1 MKRRLFFLLAV
12 WPGGFSLAL
21 WPGGFSLHAQE
32 LFVYTEPA
40 SNMAT
45 RSLAVRLDNTFY
57 DMNPGYAYRLGTEV
71 MWGASR
77 RWMIHANG
85 YASDMYQP
93 QVKPEGGGLYAK
105 YRFYAND
112 EVHRHF
118 RMAAFA
124 RGTWVDH
131 PNPVSWNG
139 KTLYS
144 DEIDLNGTNSGYQAG
159 VVGTQLLHK
168 VALSASASY
177 LARTQGPGSRQ
188 ALDYSASAGLLLLP
202 RHYNN
207 YRQTNVNL
215 MCEFLGSRA
224 LDKPGAFLDIGP
236 AVQFIFNSIS
246 RLDLGYRTQL
256 AGNMERYNQSGLF
269 IRLEYNFLNVYR

>member
-1 MKRRLFFLLAV
+1 MKRRLLILLAV
-12 WPGGFSLAL
+12 G
-21 WPGGFSLHAQE
+21 PGGFSLHAQE
-32 LFVYTEPA
+32 LFVFTEPA

-45 RSLAVRLDNTFY
+45 RSLAIRLDNTFY
-57 DMNPGYAYRLGTEV
+57 NMNPGYTYRLGTEV

-77 RWMIHANG
+77 HWMIHANG
-85 YASDMYQP
+85 YASNMYQP
-93 QVKPEGGGLYAK
+93 ALQPEGGSLYVK
-105 YRFYAND
+105 YRFYADD

-124 RGTWVDH
+124 RRTWVDH
-131 PNPVSWNG
+131 PNPVSWDG

-177 LARTQGPGSRQ
+177 LARTQGLGSRK
-188 ALDYSASAGLLLLP
+188 ALDYTASAGLLLLP
-202 RHYNN
+202 RHYTN

-215 MCEFLGSRA
+215 MCEFLGSSA
-224 LDKPGAFLDIGP
+224 LDRPVSFLDVGP
-236 AVQFIFNSIS
+236 ALQFIFNSIA
-246 RLDLGYRTQL
+246 RLDLGYRTQIV
-256 AGNMERYNQSGLF
+256 GNMARYSQAGF
-269 IRLEYNFLNVYR
+269 FVRLEYNFLNAYR